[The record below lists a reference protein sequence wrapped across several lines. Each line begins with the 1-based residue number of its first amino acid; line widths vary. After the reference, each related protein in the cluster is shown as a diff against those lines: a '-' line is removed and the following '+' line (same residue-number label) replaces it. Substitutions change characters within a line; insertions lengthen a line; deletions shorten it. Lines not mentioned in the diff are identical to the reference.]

1 MNKQLNLYNKTEIL
15 KGKIKYFI
23 RLNEDKC
30 RTAERKEDMMNYLY
44 FSGYIHALKL
54 VLGDLEQQ

>member
-1 MNKQLNLYNKTEIL
+1 MIKQLNLYNKTEIL

-30 RTAERKEDMMNYLY
+30 RIAERKQDIMNYTY
-44 FSGYIHALKL
+44 FSGHIQALKL
-54 VLGDLEQQ
+54 VLEDLEK